1 MERAYPSFSSR
12 RANYSTLHIPC
23 SKIHISDKFYLFF
36 CTSHEALLARN
47 TRFVADTREGGFF
60 GTARL

>member
-23 SKIHISDKFYLFF
+23 SKIHISNKFYLFL
-36 CTSHEALLARN
+36 SLAQGYPCEKYEISR
-47 TRFVADTREGGFF
+47 RDSRGRIF
-60 GTARL
+60 